1 MVKVI
6 LKLAVAAIA
15 VFMAFAAL
23 RLYYLVYPQ
32 LDSDPHH
39 GNYNAYF
46 SDMQNR
52 QIKAAKAVGIKKPIA
67 SRDELDEKIA
77 EYGLV
82 KLSENSNVAYAPM
95 GHSVKYLTPE
105 AADVLK
111 TVGKNFRDS
120 LDSKGIGRCKIVV
133 TSVLRTDEDVAC
145 LMRHNKVAVKN
156 SAHRYAT
163 TFDISYVRFIPCGLS
178 VGYDQ
183 ARMKQVL
190 AEVLRDMREAG
201 MCYVRYES
209 SQRCFHITSR
219 K

>member
-6 LKLAVAAIA
+6 LKCMVAAMA

-46 SDMQNR
+46 SDMQHK
-52 QIKAAKAVGIKKPIA
+52 QIRAAKAVGIKAPIPA
-67 SRDELDEKIA
+67 REQLDEKVR

-82 KLSENSNVAYAPM
+82 KLNGSSTVAYAPM
-95 GHSVKYLTPE
+95 GNSVKYLTPG
-105 AADVLK
+105 AADVLE
-111 TVGKNFRDS
+111 TIGKNFRDS
-120 LDSKGIGRCKIVV
+120 LDSKGFGRCKIVV
-133 TSVLRTDEDVAC
+133 TSVLRTDEDVAR

-163 TFDISYVRFIPCGLS
+163 TFDISYVRFIPCGIFLS
-178 VGYDQ
+178 YDQ
-183 ARMKQVL
+183 ARLKQVL

-209 SQRCFHITSR
+209 SQKCFHITSR